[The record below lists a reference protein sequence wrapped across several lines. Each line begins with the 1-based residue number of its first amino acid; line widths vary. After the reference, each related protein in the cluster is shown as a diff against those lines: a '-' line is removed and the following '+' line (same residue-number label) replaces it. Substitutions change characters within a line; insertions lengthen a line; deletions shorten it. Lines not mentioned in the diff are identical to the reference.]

1 MHVFH
6 PGFSSSRYF
15 QGLTYSL
22 DASEVTLNPDE
33 MWRTFRNLSLSYRG
47 SERQAPNNLQLA
59 LRFSRALEI
68 HQQQGTHPSSWGL
81 EDRLKAVCKDFHE
94 NCGLTQKHRIDDDKF
109 KSLVNLISGTT
120 CATRAVIAEH
130 LNHAKWKECA
140 FSSEQ
145 FRSSRWT
152 IGTAPKLQQCPMKKA
167 LTVTEES
174 QRMHLQLVVSHFLES
189 GRRLRPSARAR
200 MRLSQESFDR
210 FSDFACV
217 YAATLVEARQ
227 LTTFTPEK
235 EAEIMKFFFQR
246 CLPFDQF
253 NVLPFHP
260 LLLT

>member
-1 MHVFH
+1 M
-6 PGFSSSRYF
+6 
-15 QGLTYSL
+15 
-22 DASEVTLNPDE
+22 
-33 MWRTFRNLSLSYRG
+33 
-47 SERQAPNNLQLA
+47 
-59 LRFSRALEI
+59 
-68 HQQQGTHPSSWGL
+68 
-81 EDRLKAVCKDFHE
+81 KAVCKDFHE

-120 CATRAVIAEH
+120 SATRAVIAEH

-167 LTVTEES
+167 LAVTEES

-235 EAEIMKFFFQR
+235 EAEIMRFFFQR